1 LEAAKARKA
10 EALVTKKVVKKEE
23 TLTPK
28 ILQMKLNHLIA
39 QRGKKGENVRKQITT
54 LRVLSSRVSTTV
66 KPWLLVVGCW
76 LLVVGCWLLVV
87 VGCLFLSP
95 ALPKCELLK
104 YTTTLCML
112 RYFLKLLFEMKSN
125 PKMGPLHLYSITNW
139 AAR

>member
-76 LLVVGCWLLVV
+76 LLVVGCCWL
-87 VGCLFLSP
+87 S
-95 ALPKCELLK
+95 LPFP
-104 YTTTLCML
+104 
-112 RYFLKLLFEMKSN
+112 R
-125 PKMGPLHLYSITNW
+125 
-139 AAR
+139 AA

>member
-1 LEAAKARKA
+1 MATVFLFAFAAGSFFSCLSSFLVSPLVSLLFSLSTTTEKRKAKEISRLEAAKARKA

-76 LLVVGCWLLVV
+76 LLLVV
-87 VGCLFLSP
+87 SSFPPRCLNVSF
-95 ALPKCELLK
+95 
-104 YTTTLCML
+104 
-112 RYFLKLLFEMKSN
+112 
-125 PKMGPLHLYSITNW
+125 
-139 AAR
+139 